1 MTLLKVIYTCKIC
14 SFQTNDKTKYK
25 RHMDSKRHTNKV
37 ENISNSYSCEC
48 CKFYTKNKT
57 MFNKHLITKKHIS
70 NSYPIINL
78 NFNEKKFNNDII
90 KYEDLYQQID
100 SIKSDIDDSNEE
112 ILYEENQE
120 VSSSLKILQNL
131 DDLYL
136 LEYDLVQKNIL
147 MKPIKNELKKN
158 IGHYLVYKY
167 FNWGKRHIN
176 YEGLCFV
183 NWKNNFQNSQ
193 KKNKKKIKIKISQ
206 KNKIIWGDKYI
217 RTKVKGTNEY
227 SLTKCIN

>member
-90 KYEDLYQQID
+90 KYEDLYQEID

-147 MKPIKNELKKN
+147 MKPIKKELKKN

-176 YEGLCFV
+176 YQGLCFV

-193 KKNKKKIKIKISQ
+193 KNKKKIKIKISQ
-206 KNKIIWGDKYI
+206 KNKIIWGDKYV
-217 RTKVKGTNEY
+217 RAKVKGTNEY

>member
-1 MTLLKVIYTCKIC
+1 MTLLKVNYTCKIC

-90 KYEDLYQQID
+90 KYEDLYQEID
-100 SIKSDIDDSNEE
+100 SIKSDMNDSNEE

-131 DDLYL
+131 DDLDI
-136 LEYDLVQKNIL
+136 LENNLFEKNIL
-147 MKPIKNELKKN
+147 MKPIKKELKKN

-176 YEGLCFV
+176 YQGLCFV
-183 NWKNNFQNSQ
+183 NWKKNLLKTQNR
-193 KKNKKKIKIKISQ
+193 
-206 KNKIIWGDKYI
+206 IIWNGKKYKKAKI
-217 RTKVKGTNEY
+217 KGTNKYIVIE
-227 SLTKCIN
+227 CIN

>member
-70 NSYPIINL
+70 NSYPIIDL
-78 NFNEKKFNNDII
+78 NFNEKKFNNDVI

-176 YEGLCFV
+176 YQGLCFV

-193 KKNKKKIKIKISQ
+193 KNKKKIKIKISQ

-217 RTKVKGTNEY
+217 RAKVKGTNEY

>member
-1 MTLLKVIYTCKIC
+1 MTLLKVNYTCKIC

-70 NSYPIINL
+70 NSSPIIDL
-78 NFNEKKFNNDII
+78 NFNEKKLNILFLQ
-90 KYEDLYQQID
+90 YEDLYQDID
-100 SIKSDIDDSNEE
+100 SIKSDINDSNEE

-131 DDLYL
+131 DDLDI
-136 LEYDLVQKNIL
+136 LENDLVQKNIL
-147 MKPIKNELKKN
+147 MKPIKKELKKN

-183 NWKNNFQNSQ
+183 NWKKNFENSQ
-193 KKNKKKIKIKISQ
+193 KKNKKKIKIYI

-217 RTKVKGTNEY
+217 RAKIKGTNEY